1 MVHKCGENIAQMWTK
16 YRTNVESATSQ
27 SKGESS
33 FYRTP
38 PSEAAAV
45 GQVITGNIFH
55 AEPEKYFFE
64 PLHLTF
70 KGNTRTLHN
79 LLLNCFCCTKSK
91 RRKNLIFASI
101 LYATKE
107 PVGKQDIMGFTDTNL
122 RQREVFWQNR
132 SLPLKCK
139 LR

>member
-1 MVHKCGENIAQMWTK
+1 MWIKCC
-16 YRTNVESATSQ
+16 TNVENVTLQ

-91 RRKNLIFASI
+91 PRKEKPYICKHSLCDEG
-101 LYATKE
+101 TW
-107 PVGKQDIMGFTDTNL
+107 GKQDIMGFTDPNL
-122 RQREVFWQNR
+122 RQREVCWQNK

-139 LR
+139 PR